1 MGGTDGTVQSFA
13 SDCESGLQDTLNQ
26 HTWTCLPSET
36 RESFGAPLRPLK
48 KSCGGMDQVVFVQ
61 VFVAFGTKAAVFQGS
76 DRLPKSPEGR
86 YHVEI
91 HPRNSVVRIR

>member
-1 MGGTDGTVQSFA
+1 MVTDKQVRALFR
-13 SDCESGLQDTLNQ
+13 LL
-26 HTWTCLPSET
+26 
-36 RESFGAPLRPLK
+36 LRPLK

-76 DRLPKSPEGR
+76 DRFPKSPEGR